1 MSDPVNDYG
10 NLNTPYSQ
18 EAEEA
23 TLGAVITDSQHIGV
37 ILKFLTPERFFILR
51 HRYIWEAIGCLH
63 TRGETIDYLT
73 VCQQLKNNGRLTEIG
88 GPAYITGLCNTTP
101 ASVHA
106 EVYAHLVERFSI
118 RRQGMAAA
126 DEIKA
131 HFLDEQST
139 VEQVIENAQ
148 AALTAVKPPLSRIRP
163 SSMKEVMG
171 SLYDQFEDRIENG
184 VNMLGIPTGFK
195 QFDDILGGWRKNRL
209 VIVGGRPGMGKTG
222 IMLECGVRVSNQINP
237 LTGQPYK
244 VLFVSMEM
252 SADELGE
259 RLISNKA
266 HLSTQQILSANVTDT
281 ERTAMIAAIG
291 ELSKSSLF
299 LDDKEKVL
307 TPYILENKCRD
318 FIADHGGLDMLIV
331 DYLQL
336 MTPDKPNK
344 SREVEVASI
353 SRDLK
358 MMARYFHVPI
368 MVGCQLNREV
378 EKRKNK
384 RATLADLRESGAI
397 EQDADVVMF
406 PFFPGYYQKPQLSSG
421 DFEIGIAKHRNGR
434 LGMAKLKADWRYM
447 DFTE

>member
-1 MSDPVNDYG
+1 MDNQMVT
-10 NLNTPYSQ
+10 LPYSV

-23 TLGAVITDSQHIGV
+23 TIGALLMDSEPLNV
-37 ILKFLTPERFFILR
+37 ILKFLTSERFFILR
-51 HRYIWEAIGCLH
+51 NRHIWEAIECLH
-63 TRGETIDYLT
+63 KRGETIDYLT
-73 VCQQLKNNGRLTEIG
+73 VTQQLKSSDKLSEIG
-88 GPAYITGLCNTTP
+88 GPAYLTQLLSAAPSSIN
-101 ASVHA
+101 A
-106 EVYAHLVERFSI
+106 ETYAHVVERFFI
-118 RRQGMAAA
+118 RRQGIAAA
-126 DEIKA
+126 DTIKA
-131 HFLDEQST
+131 HFVDEKIT

-148 AALTAVKPPLSRIRP
+148 AALTAVKPPMGRNKP
-163 SSMKEVMG
+163 ASMKEVMS
-171 SLYDQFEDRIENG
+171 SLYDQFENRIENK

-209 VIVGGRPGMGKTG
+209 IIVGGRPGMGKTG
-222 IMLECGVRVSNQINP
+222 IMLECGVKVSKQVNP
-237 LTGQPYK
+237 ATGKPYR

-266 HLSTQQILSANVTDT
+266 HLSTQQILSSDVTPKQQTD
-281 ERTAMIAAIG
+281 MIAAIG

-358 MMARYFHVPI
+358 MMARHFHMPI

-406 PFFPGYYQKPQLSSG
+406 PFFPGYYQKPRLSSG
-421 DFEIGIAKHRNGR
+421 KFEIGFAKHRNGK
-434 LGMAKLKADWRYM
+434 LGQAELNADWRYM
-447 DFTE
+447 DFAEAYAI